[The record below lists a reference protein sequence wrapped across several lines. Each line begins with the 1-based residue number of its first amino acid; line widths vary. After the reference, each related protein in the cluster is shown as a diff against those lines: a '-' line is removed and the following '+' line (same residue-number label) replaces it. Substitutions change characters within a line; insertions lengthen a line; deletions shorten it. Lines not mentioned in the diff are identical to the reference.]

1 MFGRKKVVK
10 SILLVFILL
19 GASLFVPAI
28 SGKQVKNSVQKF
40 ERQLS
45 FSEEIEDLL
54 TRDFSEHDEVFLK
67 EASEIIEGGKIN
79 LTYLQNLDS
88 VRVNFSLLQLFRLL
102 ICSILFLPTGIMA
115 LSSYLFIL
123 IFLKDMEV
131 EQLKKSILARLCWS
145 SIRRYWVVITM
156 IVANFDITFY
166 EAWQHALYVWPP
178 ADEWVN

>member
-1 MFGRKKVVK
+1 MFGRKTVVK

-28 SGKQVKNSVQKF
+28 SGEQVKKSVKNH
-40 ERQLS
+40 EKQLNL
-45 FSEEIEDLL
+45 SEEIEDLL
-54 TRDFSEHDEVFLK
+54 TRDFSEQDKVFLK
-67 EASEIIEGGKIN
+67 EASELIERGKIN
-79 LTYLQNLDS
+79 LNYLQNLES
-88 VRVNFSLLQLFRLL
+88 IRVNFSLLQLFRLL

-115 LSSYLFIL
+115 FSSYLFIL
-123 IFLKDMEV
+123 IFFRDMEV

-156 IVANFDITFY
+156 IDANFDITFY

-178 ADEWVN
+178 ADEWIN